1 MWEGTMNIEEEARI
15 AESGRAYRLLEQTTS
30 VILLLVLAAL
40 GWMIVAA
47 YVPEW
52 GRLASL
58 ELEVI
63 GIVSLLLAAL
73 VLVSVVALL
82 HTRK

>member
-1 MWEGTMNIEEEARI
+1 MKTDEDNRASPTRIFRLIEGVA
-15 AESGRAYRLLEQTTS
+15 SG
-30 VILLLVLAAL
+30 VLLLVLAAL

-58 ELEVI
+58 EFEVI
-63 GIVSLLLAAL
+63 FIVALLLAAL
-73 VLVSVVALL
+73 ILVSVVALL
-82 HTRK
+82 HTKR